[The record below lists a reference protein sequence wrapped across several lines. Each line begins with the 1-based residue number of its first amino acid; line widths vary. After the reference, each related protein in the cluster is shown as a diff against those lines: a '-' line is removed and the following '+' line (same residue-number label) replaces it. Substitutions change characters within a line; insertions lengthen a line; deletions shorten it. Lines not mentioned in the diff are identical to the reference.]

1 MKSILCKQQMI
12 YYFFGAIS
20 KASNAPSE
28 GSIKHGK
35 VSIDGGGLN
44 RNTGS

>member
-1 MKSILCKQQMI
+1 L
-12 YYFFGAIS
+12 GLIS

-35 VSIDGGGLN
+35 VFTGGGGLN
-44 RNTGS
+44 LKIGS